1 MVYCFHVF
9 YWKMLYVDS
18 SREWGDEQK
27 DTKIDRSTPISKY
40 LTFDIFDTNFDYLYY
55 KKQFLFKFNMQFIT

>member
-27 DTKIDRSTPISKY
+27 GNTKIDRSTPISKY
-40 LTFDIFDTNFDYLYY
+40 LTFSILILITCIIKTIF
-55 KKQFLFKFNMQFIT
+55 FI